1 MCVLGISHVAWS
13 DLETQPVSSF
23 VPTRRFSLTLKSN
36 SKFGYCQTQEK
47 TVTTIVCAT
56 FDPGLYNISVTA
68 GHPSSRSRRR
78 DASSWPSRACSA
90 PLLPWPSVPPRS
102 RASKARQ
109 HTAAMPPLLSGL
121 GPIAR
126 PFRYAR
132 LLLLSQP
139 CECQLAS
146 CLPRVLTELLLIHV
160 CVCLCAAQALQ
171 QPTWV
176 QVSPPLMAIN
186 LPCSANSMRALL
198 GVRLYLQIS
207 SSLQNM
213 CRPKRCLN
221 TICVSL
227 AGIHMEIV

>member
-13 DLETQPVSSF
+13 DLETQLVSSF

-68 GHPSSRSRRR
+68 GHPSLRSRRE
-78 DASSWPSRACSA
+78 ASSWPSRACSA
-90 PLLPWPSVPPRS
+90 PLLPWPSVPPHS

-109 HTAAMPPLLSGL
+109 HTAPMPPLLSGL

-132 LLLLSQP
+132 LLLLSQY

-176 QVSPPLMAIN
+176 QVSPPWWL
-186 LPCSANSMRALL
+186 
-198 GVRLYLQIS
+198 
-207 SSLQNM
+207 
-213 CRPKRCLN
+213 
-221 TICVSL
+221 
-227 AGIHMEIV
+227 